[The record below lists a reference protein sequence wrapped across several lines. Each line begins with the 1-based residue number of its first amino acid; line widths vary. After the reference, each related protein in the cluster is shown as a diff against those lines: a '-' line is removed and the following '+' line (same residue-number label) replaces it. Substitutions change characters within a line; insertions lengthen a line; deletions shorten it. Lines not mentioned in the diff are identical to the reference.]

1 MTNEEVLPKVQ
12 NIIAD
17 QLDKEAGRSQLTTNF
32 KNDLDADSLDIFEI
46 INEIED
52 EFDVKIDTDE
62 SIETVADLVN
72 FITERLK
79 LKTTWKEWANESIN
93 GTLGR

>member
-17 QLDKEAGRSQLTTNF
+17 QLDKNAEDVTLTTNF

-52 EFDVKIDTDE
+52 EFDVKIETDE

-72 FITERLK
+72 FITER
-79 LKTTWKEWANESIN
+79 TEA
-93 GTLGR
+93 